1 MFGAAMA
8 PVAAYAQAPAEPA
21 SPQSQPA
28 PSQPQPAPPAPA
40 QDPPVAG
47 EVIVV
52 TGLRL
57 PRPLHDVP
65 AAVTVIDREQL
76 ERSPSTL
83 ADEIVRSVPDVGT
96 FRRSSSAIADP
107 TSQGLNLRGVGP
119 SGVSRAL
126 VLRDGLPVND
136 PFGGWVYWRA
146 LSPLGIERVE
156 IVPSGASALFGN
168 FALGGVLQVI
178 SRPIARREIDALA
191 AGGSLGTGRFAVR
204 ATDRY
209 GKLGI
214 AFDGEALHS
223 RGYAPIAAAQRGV
236 IDGDATSTHGA
247 GGVRLEYDLG
257 SSTVHAG
264 VRAFDE
270 SLDAGT
276 EHTTADV
283 RTVTYEAGWEAARDS
298 GRFSVQLFGGNQ
310 RFEQER
316 ARVAPGR
323 ATADSASKQRTP
335 SNNQGAVA
343 TWTSQPIGA
352 HSIIAGIDGQR
363 VAGTSTDSLTPAM
376 VQPSTLVKRA
386 AGGEQ
391 RFFGLFAQDAVQVT
405 PELQVAAAARLDG
418 WQNVDASRTLTLGD
432 GSATTTR
439 LARTSELQLD
449 PRLGALYHLTPE
461 VAVRASGYRA
471 FRAPTLNELY
481 RPFQVGTVLTAA
493 NDQLR
498 PETLWGGELGGQ
510 VVVERLSVQAT
521 GFWNRL
527 SDPIANVTLAE
538 PMDGA
543 SRQRQNLGRARI
555 AGVDLDVAW
564 RPAAPWT
571 VRFGYMFSDAKVTAA
586 PAQPELVG
594 KRLAQD
600 PRHRATAAVTFDDA
614 RIAAISAEARYL
626 GRQFEDD
633 LNTLGIGSVVLVGLR
648 AERDLIA
655 GFSVF
660 AAAQNLFDRRYIV
673 GRAGVDTEGAPRT
686 FEAGVAYRARAKR

>member
-1 MFGAAMA
+1 VTPAAA
-8 PVAAYAQAPAEPA
+8 RAEPV
-21 SPQSQPA
+21 PPE
-28 PSQPQPAPPAPA
+28 PVPPPAPA
-40 QDPPVAG
+40 QDQAVAG
-47 EVIVV
+47 DEVIVV

-76 ERSPSTL
+76 RRSPHTL
-83 ADEIVRSVPDVGT
+83 ADDIVRSVPDVGT

-126 VLRDGLPVND
+126 VLRDGLPIND

-146 LSPLGIERVE
+146 MSPLGIERVE

-178 SRPIARREIDALA
+178 SRPIERRAIDALV

-209 GKLGI
+209 GKLGV
-214 AFDGEALHS
+214 ALDGEALHS
-223 RGYAPIAAAQRGV
+223 SGYAPIVAGQRGQ
-236 IDGDATSTHGA
+236 IDGEAESTHGA

-257 SSTVHAG
+257 GSTVRAG
-264 VRAFDE
+264 VRAFGE

-276 EHTTADV
+276 QYTTADV
-283 RTVTYEAGWEAARDS
+283 RTVIYEAGWEAARDS

-316 ARVAPGR
+316 ARVGAER
-323 ATADSASKQRTP
+323 ASASSASKQRTP

-343 TWTSQPIGA
+343 TWTARRIGM
-352 HSIIAGIDGQR
+352 HSIVAGIDGQR

-376 VQPSTLVKRA
+376 VQPTTLVKRA

-391 RFFGLFAQDAVQVT
+391 RFFGLFAQDAVQLT

-432 GSATTTR
+432 GSATTTQ

-449 PRLGALYHLTPE
+449 PRLGALYHVTPE

-493 NDQLR
+493 NEQLR
-498 PETLWGGELGGQ
+498 PETLWGSELGGQ
-510 VVVERLSVQAT
+510 LVVDQLSAQAT

-543 SRQRQNLGRARI
+543 ARQRQNLGRARI

-571 VRFGYMFSDAKVTAA
+571 VRLGYMFSDAKVTAA

-600 PRHRATAAVTFDDA
+600 PRHRATAAVTFDHA
-614 RIAAISAEARYL
+614 RIAMISAEVRYL

-633 LNTLGIGSVVLVGLR
+633 LNTLSMGSVVLVGAR

-673 GRAGVDTEGAPRT
+673 GRAGIDTEGAPRT
-686 FEAGVAYRARAKR
+686 FEAGIAYRARAKP